1 MANLPPLTDE
11 DFREI
16 WQDLKQG
23 DLAESDSADTL
34 LLEGGEGVVPSVEAP
49 VVSLHLLS
57 PRAMREQQAMLQTT
71 LERLQVSYERS
82 GTGAENISAS
92 VSSSPQ
98 ASTEEASVIPATSS
112 QQAYLSILDL
122 AEQAQS
128 GSTVKGTLPTA
139 IFSQDEISSLAL
151 AAAQRSDLRALQHVL
166 QLAKAS
172 KPTSASHLVA
182 G

>member
-23 DLAESDSADTL
+23 DLAESDSAVPL

-57 PRAMREQQAMLQTT
+57 PRAMREQQATLQST
-71 LERLQVSYERS
+71 LERLQDSCERS
-82 GTGAENISAS
+82 GSDAANTSAS
-92 VSSSPQ
+92 LPSSPQ
-98 ASTEEASVIPATSS
+98 VPIDGIGVVPATLS
-112 QQAYLSILDL
+112 QQIYLSVLDL

-128 GSTVKGTLPTA
+128 GSTVKGTLPA
-139 IFSQDEISSLAL
+139 VVVSHDELSSLAL
-151 AAAQRSDLRALQHVL
+151 AAARNGDLAGLQRIL
-166 QLAKAS
+166 QLAKVNTRV
-172 KPTSASHLVA
+172 PM